1 MELKR
6 RRLEMGRLL
15 LLFLLRSCLLSAVDG
30 TLTFCSQPGFL
41 GNTELQASGTQND
54 NKMVVNI
61 LWSSGV

>member
-1 MELKR
+1 MDLKR

-30 TLTFCSQPGFL
+30 TLTFCSGFWIL
-41 GNTELQASGTQND
+41 REQGVRSVWNTND
-54 NKMVVNI
+54 KKVVVNI